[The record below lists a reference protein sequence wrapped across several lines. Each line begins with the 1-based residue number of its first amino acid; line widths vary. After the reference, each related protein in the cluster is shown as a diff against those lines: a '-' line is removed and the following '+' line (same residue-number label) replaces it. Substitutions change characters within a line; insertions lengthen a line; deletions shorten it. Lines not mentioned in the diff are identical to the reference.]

1 MAMTS
6 DRRRKRSSDEIREE
20 VERKI
25 YTLMLPLLIKKEVQT
40 GFFIL
45 QKTYGFI
52 LLKKNTRSK
61 EPVRSPAGT
70 AATFTAATPG
80 KKSRSR
86 KLKFLGNFKK
96 LLLGDKRSHSS
107 YESSRDV
114 SESMPMRSDE
124 YLEKVMRRLSTN
136 MLDFAHSYE
145 TTPPS
150 SYDRTPP
157 SRTTTATTSR

>member
-1 MAMTS
+1 MVS
-6 DRRRKRSSDEIREE
+6 
-20 VERKI
+20 
-25 YTLMLPLLIKKEVQT
+25 Y
-40 GFFIL
+40 F
-45 QKTYGFI
+45 
-52 LLKKNTRSK
+52 KKNTRSK